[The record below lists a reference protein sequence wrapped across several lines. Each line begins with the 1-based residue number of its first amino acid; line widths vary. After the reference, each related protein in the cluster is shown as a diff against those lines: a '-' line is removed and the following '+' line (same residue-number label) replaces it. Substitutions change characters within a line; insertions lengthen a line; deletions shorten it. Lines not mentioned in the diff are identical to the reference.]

1 MELTVNISEKAF
13 SHVSDIARLSER
25 TIDEVLEETFED
37 SFDEQVTALK
47 ASIKYSSDAEVLE
60 LASLKMPADESTRL
74 SELLVMNREGFI
86 TSRDKIELDG
96 LMQNNR
102 FNDLRKAIGLVEAL
116 ERGLIDQI

>member
-37 SFDEQVTALK
+37 SFDEQVAALK

-60 LASLKMPADESTRL
+60 LASLKMAADESSRL
-74 SELLVMNREGFI
+74 SELLVMNREGLI
-86 TSRDKIELDG
+86 TSRDKVELDG